1 MCLSIPRRLL
11 LAIVSCQINVLFSW
25 WNKHI
30 NPFGGGWILI
40 VINSSS
46 SFILVLM
53 VCLVSSS
60 LSLLLFILVFSPSLR
75 SRGLKLH
82 PRDERRERAQDE
94 RHAERNRRSAR
105 AVPSRTQFKQAAAK
119 LQASGLFF
127 QLLPQICG
135 SFLTVCQSSGRAWVE
150 IIPVTASQM
159 FQKKE
164 NHYSCLI
171 WVTLRLFNL
180 NYCLLLLLFYLFDKS
195 PN

>member
-1 MCLSIPRRLL
+1 
-11 LAIVSCQINVLFSW
+11 
-25 WNKHI
+25 
-30 NPFGGGWILI
+30 LI

-60 LSLLLFILVFSPSLR
+60 LSLSLLLLLILILVFSPSLR

-135 SFLTVCQSSGRAWVE
+135 SFLTVCQSSGRA
-150 IIPVTASQM
+150 
-159 FQKKE
+159 
-164 NHYSCLI
+164 
-171 WVTLRLFNL
+171 
-180 NYCLLLLLFYLFDKS
+180 
-195 PN
+195 